1 MSDTKRQKIEFS
13 AIDKDNLTDRY
24 LELLKEKYIADQND
38 DVIEVLFKKDGSFS
52 GHLWKAGCFYSNS
65 DLFRNGDFEICE
77 EDEERL
83 CDFLTELEEENREG
97 ILEEIWSE
105 TLDKTFSEIED
116 NDKNRQVAADYFE
129 SGKDISNHECL
140 KEYILENQ

>member
-77 EDEERL
+77 EEEERL

-105 TLDKTFSEIED
+105 TLDKTFSEIEG